1 MANYQKHEGKNI
13 TDGNNV
19 VILYG
24 MIEPT
29 NPFYSKADYDHC
41 LVYKMGSVSPAYET
55 TMLQYV
61 RSVEGQNARDVG
73 DVLNKYTLSSEY
85 PVSILQYLRNMGKL
99 QLVPVDEIMI
109 VLNSTTAFPLRNW
122 VELEKGKREQTVEN
136 QPVVKNF
143 EPTSQEM
150 EVTIDN
156 VDSIQDVQE
165 LEAILSVKEEEVRKL
180 KEKLEKMKK

>member
-13 TDGNNV
+13 TDGNGV
-19 VILYG
+19 IILYG

-73 DVLNKYTLSSEY
+73 DVLNKYTLSAEY
-85 PVSILQYLRNMGKL
+85 PVSILQFLKNVGKL

-122 VELEKGKREQTVEN
+122 VDLELQKKKTDEISDTVAPSVDVVDVEAIEDVEELE
-136 QPVVKNF
+136 
-143 EPTSQEM
+143 
-150 EVTIDN
+150 TI
-156 VDSIQDVQE
+156 
-165 LEAILSVKEEEVRKL
+165 LAVKEEEVRKI
-180 KEKLEKMKK
+180 KEKLESLKK

>member
-85 PVSILQYLRNMGKL
+85 PVSILQYLHNMGKL

-122 VELEKGKREQTVEN
+122 VELEKGKKEQPTVAAEPVREL
-136 QPVVKNF
+136 
-143 EPTSQEM
+143 
-150 EVTIDN
+150 EVTLDS
-156 VDSIQDVQE
+156 VDSITDIDE
-165 LEAILSVKEEEVRKL
+165 LEAVLSVKEEEVRKL
-180 KEKLEKMKK
+180 KAKLEQLKK

>member
-85 PVSILQYLRNMGKL
+85 PVSILQYLHNMGKL

-122 VELEKGKREQTVEN
+122 VELEKSKKEQPAVAAEPVREL
-136 QPVVKNF
+136 
-143 EPTSQEM
+143 
-150 EVTIDN
+150 EVTLDS
-156 VDSIQDVQE
+156 VDSITDIDE
-165 LEAILSVKEEEVRKL
+165 LEAVLSVKEEEVRKL
-180 KEKLEKMKK
+180 KAKLEQLKK

>member
-13 TDGNNV
+13 TDGNGV

-24 MIEPT
+24 MIEAT

-61 RSVEGQNARDVG
+61 RSVEGQNAKNVG
-73 DVLNKYTLSSEY
+73 DVLNKYTLSAEY
-85 PVSILQYLRNMGKL
+85 PVSILQFLKNMGKV

-109 VLNSTTAFPLRNW
+109 VMNSTTAFPLRNW
-122 VELEKGKREQTVEN
+122 VDLELKNKEATENAPSVDIVDVDSVEDVEELE
-136 QPVVKNF
+136 
-143 EPTSQEM
+143 
-150 EVTIDN
+150 TI
-156 VDSIQDVQE
+156 
-165 LEAILSVKEEEVRKL
+165 LAVKEEEVRKI
-180 KEKLEKMKK
+180 KEKLKSLKK